1 VKIFIKNFQKKLTI
15 SPSRIKKAIRKTL
28 ACCGKKNSGEITVC
42 VVDDKRIK
50 ALNLK
55 FLRSNS
61 ATDVLSFNILGGNSR
76 EILGDIAISA
86 QTAIRNAKIFNVL
99 PSDELLLYVIHGT
112 LHLLGYKDRTKKEQV
127 RMHKK
132 QAYIYSQIITC
143 H

>member
-1 VKIFIKNFQKKLTI
+1 M
-15 SPSRIKKAIRKTL
+15 
-28 ACCGKKNSGEITVC
+28 
-42 VVDDKRIK
+42 
-50 ALNLK
+50 NLK

-61 ATDVLSFNILGGNSR
+61 ATDVLYFNILGGNSR

-112 LHLLGYKDRTKKEQV
+112 LHLLGYKDKTKKEQV